1 MRVYQVLIVDDQRD
15 VRRMLRAALE
25 TLSQDLKI
33 TDVPS
38 GEEAILVISRQPVDL
53 LIADVRLPGIT
64 GLELLARARVRNPAL
79 RLILITGMSDEKVRA
94 RVEQSGA
101 DAFFYKPIEIS
112 AFLETVQQLLNL
124 PLKEQT
130 GEEAQISVSPTSEQK
145 SLLQR
150 ITDLRLEIDAAF
162 VALMDESGG
171 VVAQV
176 GDAPQASGEWGDATA
191 SALALMRLLPIVSP
205 LVISGAAHDLLLFPV
220 TKRFLLVVGVDRLA
234 LETTLLGKLS
244 GAFRRTS
251 QDLAAMGIE
260 LDQRTTPPIASND
273 VNRMEAP
280 QDVEEEAA
288 QPTEVD
294 EALLGLQ
301 SNHLN
306 HVDVDAFWENA
317 LQDFSPRS
325 NPTHGLSY
333 EQARQLGLAPD
344 EE

>member
-1 MRVYQVLIVDDQRD
+1 MRAYQVLIVDDQRD

-25 TLSQDLKI
+25 TLSQDLKV

-124 PLKEQT
+124 PLKEQI
-130 GEEAQISVSPTSEQK
+130 GEEAHISVSPTSEQK

-171 VVAQV
+171 VVAQA
-176 GDAPQASGEWGDATA
+176 GDAPQTSGEWSEATA
-191 SALALMRLLPIVSP
+191 SALPLMRLLPIVSP
-205 LVISGAAHDLLLFPV
+205 LVISGVAHDLLLFPIAE
-220 TKRFLLVVGVDRLA
+220 RLLLVAGVDRLG
-234 LETTLLGKLS
+234 LETMLLGKLA
-244 GAFRRTS
+244 GAFRRAG
-251 QDLAAMGIE
+251 QDLAALGVE
-260 LDQRTTPPIASND
+260 LGQHSTSPIASN
-273 VNRMEAP
+273 EASRVEDL
-280 QDVEEEAA
+280 QDVDEEAV

-294 EALLGLQ
+294 EALFRLQ
-301 SNHLN
+301 SDNLH

-325 NPTHGLSY
+325 NPTNGLSY